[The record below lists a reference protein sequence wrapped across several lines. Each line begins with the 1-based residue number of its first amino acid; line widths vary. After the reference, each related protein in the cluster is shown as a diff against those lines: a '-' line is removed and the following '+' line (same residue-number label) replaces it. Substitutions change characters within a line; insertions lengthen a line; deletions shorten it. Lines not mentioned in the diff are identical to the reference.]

1 MRKLK
6 IYLSPLYIIFAFVVV
21 YFGGFSIFCYY
32 FVSLIIHEYSHYFL
46 SKRLGYMLNSLN
58 FMPYGAKLDGETIY
72 KKRSHEIAISL
83 AGPMSNIIIALLFM
97 AVWWLNPIIYGYT
110 KEFVEANIY
119 LGVFNL
125 LPIFPLDGGHV
136 LINLF
141 NNDKKKKKAYIF
153 MQVIGIIICV
163 VLMILFILS
172 AFKKLN
178 FSLFFISLFLMV
190 VFIAPYRGSYYKSIR
205 KINNNKKFIRELK
218 QYIVYEDINL
228 LQLVKYFDEN
238 YYVCFSFYKDKNNI
252 KNLTQQEVLKLLE
265 NGIYIVP

>member
-1 MRKLK
+1 
-6 IYLSPLYIIFAFVVV
+6 
-21 YFGGFSIFCYY
+21 
-32 FVSLIIHEYSHYFL
+32 
-46 SKRLGYMLNSLN
+46 
-58 FMPYGAKLDGETIY
+58 
-72 KKRSHEIAISL
+72 
-83 AGPMSNIIIALLFM
+83 
-97 AVWWLNPIIYGYT
+97 
-110 KEFVEANIY
+110 
-119 LGVFNL
+119 
-125 LPIFPLDGGHV
+125 
-136 LINLF
+136 
-141 NNDKKKKKAYIF
+141 